1 MYTAHHTFNPNPFSR
16 EQSTSREENSVQGW
30 LSVDPRASNYPSV
43 SPYCYVLNNPINMI
57 DPDGRDVVPIVFPKY
72 KISAYGRKWSNL
84 GHAGVLLIDNKTGY
98 TKYYEFGRYES
109 NQGEVRNYAIPNVV
123 MGKDGKPTVESMN
136 KVMER
141 ISEISGQGGPIEG
154 AYIKSDEFDKMN
166 EYAKS
171 KMAENDS
178 PDRESYDLFDNNCGT
193 FACDVANQDEQ
204 VKEDAPLILDPRP
217 NSIIEE
223 YRDQYDN
230 VDYTSE
236 GGTSITPLEE

>member
-1 MYTAHHTFNPNPFSR
+1 MCT
-16 EQSTSREENSVQGW
+16 
-30 LSVDPRASNYPSV
+30 
-43 SPYCYVLNNPINMI
+43 
-57 DPDGRDVVPIVFPKY
+57 RD
-72 KISAYGRKWSNL
+72 RL
-84 GHAGVLLIDNKTGY
+84 
-98 TKYYEFGRYES
+98 
-109 NQGEVRNYAIPNVV
+109 RNYAIPNVV
-123 MGKDGKPTVESMN
+123 MGKDGKPAVESMN